1 MLWNW
6 YTIDACFLT
15 PSWRITS
22 GGMFAATCIGVA
34 LLVVALEF
42 FRRLGKEY
50 DAFIIRQ
57 FRRNLSSKIVSGQAL
72 QTPTEAR
79 FRATP
84 LQQFTRAVLH
94 AVVFGLAY
102 IIMLLAM
109 YYNGYIIMSIILG
122 AGIGKFFCDWVVCT
136 IPVVASSYEA
146 GSDIKHDVDE
156 ASVCCG

>member
-1 MLWNW
+1 MWNW

-15 PSWRITS
+15 PSWRIRN
-22 GGMFAATCIGVA
+22 GGMFAATCVGVA

-50 DAFIIRQ
+50 DALIIRQ
-57 FRRNLSSKIVSGQAL
+57 FRQNLASKTVPI
-72 QTPTEAR
+72 QTVETPAVAV

-94 AVVFGLAY
+94 ATVFGLAY

-109 YYNGYIIMSIILG
+109 YYNGYIIMSIVVG
-122 AGIGKFFCDWVVCT
+122 AGLGKFFCDWDVCT
-136 IPVVASSYEA
+136 LPQVASTYGA
-146 GSDIKHDVDE
+146 GSNIKHNVDE